1 MKYVVIIDDDME
13 DISVYPDDPGYD
25 GPIENIF
32 DEEGTYHVEA
42 DSEDEAIE
50 IAQQEAALSTPVTLD
65 NYDY

>member
-1 MKYVVIIDDDME
+1 MKYVVIIDDDMD

-42 DSEDEAIE
+42 ADEDEAVE
-50 IAQQEAALSTPVTLD
+50 IAQQEAALSPKTELD
-65 NYDY
+65 KYDY